1 MAWFLMLQL
10 IVSSYSQKLYLRIQE
25 KNKKGVV
32 TADSLF
38 ENKTWKATEKIVTAL
53 KELRAEGLITIK
65 SVLDHG
71 KFASELV
78 TAENYVEHSGIKG
91 ASRKEEDDF
100 EEGSSQ
106 ETPKVPRK
114 YKKRTV
120 RRSVV

>member
-1 MAWFLMLQL
+1 VTF
-10 IVSSYSQKLYLRIQE
+10 SSYSQRLYGRIQE
-25 KNKKGVV
+25 KNKKNIV

-38 ENKTWKATEKIVTAL
+38 ENKTWKATEKIATAIR
-53 KELRAEGLITIK
+53 ELQAEHLITIK

-91 ASRKEEDDF
+91 TLRKEEDVEATF
-100 EEGSSQ
+100 GEEAPS
-106 ETPKVPRK
+106 KIPRK

-120 RRSVV
+120 RRSAV

>member
-1 MAWFLMLQL
+1 MV
-10 IVSSYSQKLYLRIQE
+10 VSSYSQKLYLRIQE

-38 ENKTWKATEKIVTAL
+38 ENKTWKATEKIAIAL
-53 KELRAEGLITIK
+53 KELQAEHLISIK

-91 ASRKEEDDF
+91 TLRKEEDF
-100 EEGSSQ
+100 EGDSEA
-106 ETPKVPRK
+106 PKIPRK